1 MKTKAKNINLSSLF
15 ILLLLIVGV
24 VFRFYNLGWGSP
36 FFFHPDE
43 RNIASAVTQ
52 LQFPNEMNPHFFA
65 YGSLPIYVIYLLGVV
80 INSIA
85 SLFNIVPIEQI
96 FHVSFEMAIFASRI
110 FSAFL
115 SILTVLLTYKVASF
129 YKGRYTKFL
138 AFAFSLLSVGYLQYA
153 HFGTFEMWLT
163 FFTLLLFYSQLIFIK
178 NNSEKHFLLSTLL
191 VGILISIKIS
201 SVALLPIIFLVA
213 AIQELK
219 NKVKLTHALLRI
231 FAYLILLCSVVLL
244 VVFTTSPYIF
254 LDFSSFISSITYETN
269 VATGSLPVFY
279 TAGFIDSQP
288 LLFQALKVYP
298 FLLNP
303 ILAILFIPACIVF
316 FWNAIEQ
323 REKRMILLI
332 IFLLALILSQY
343 FLYVKWIRYYVP
355 TLPFIYIILSWGIS
369 SIIERFKKYSFF
381 AVGILCCISFFY
393 GTLYFS
399 TVTLPTD
406 SRVAASEWSTH
417 NISRD
422 AYILSEVYD
431 LGITPFNA
439 RFKNIELFNFYDL
452 DHVPT
457 LSEELKK
464 TIDTYQIIILP
475 SQRIYKNR
483 TLYPEKFSVSSV
495 FYKELF
501 SGRLGYRKI
510 YETRCSVFC
519 KILYGGSPVFSY
531 EETANVFDRP
541 QFYIFEKIK

>member
-15 ILLLLIVGV
+15 ILFLLIVGV

-65 YGSLPIYVIYLLGVV
+65 YGSLPIYAIYLLGVI

-85 SLFNIVPIEQI
+85 LLFNIVPVGQI

-115 SILTVLLTYKVASF
+115 SILTVLLTYKVASL

-254 LDFSSFISSITYETN
+254 LDFSSFISSIKYETN

-279 TAGFIDSQP
+279 TAGFINSQP

-303 ILAILFIPACIVF
+303 ILAILFIPTCIVF

-323 REKRMILLI
+323 KEKRMILLI

-355 TLPFIYIILSWGIS
+355 TLPFIYIILSWGITS
-369 SIIERFKKYSFF
+369 TIERFKKHSFF

-417 NISRD
+417 NISRNT
-422 AYILSEVYD
+422 YILSEVFD

-452 DHVPT
+452 DLVPT

-464 TIDTYQIIILP
+464 TIDTYPIIILP

-519 KILYGGSPVFSY
+519 KILYGGNPVFSY

>member
-15 ILLLLIVGV
+15 ILFLLIVGV

-65 YGSLPIYVIYLLGVV
+65 YGSLPIYAIYLLGVI

-85 SLFNIVPIEQI
+85 LLFNIVPVGQI

-115 SILTVLLTYKVASF
+115 SILTVLLTYKVASL

-254 LDFSSFISSITYETN
+254 LDFSSFISSIKYETN

-279 TAGFIDSQP
+279 TAGFINSQP

-303 ILAILFIPACIVF
+303 ILAILFIPTCIVF

-323 REKRMILLI
+323 KEKRMILLI

-355 TLPFIYIILSWGIS
+355 TLPFIYIILSWGITS
-369 SIIERFKKYSFF
+369 TIERFKKHSFF

-422 AYILSEVYD
+422 TYILSEVYD

-452 DHVPT
+452 DLVPT

-519 KILYGGSPVFSY
+519 KILYGGNPVFSY